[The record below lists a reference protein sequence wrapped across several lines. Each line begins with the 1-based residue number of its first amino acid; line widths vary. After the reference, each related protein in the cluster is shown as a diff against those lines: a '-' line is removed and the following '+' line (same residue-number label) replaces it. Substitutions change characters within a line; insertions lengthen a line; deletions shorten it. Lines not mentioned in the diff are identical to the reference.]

1 MLSSFAA
8 PDGLPARADN
18 RSIHNQQV
26 VPMSLVKLEQHA
38 TVAVIVIDY
47 PPVNAMGV
55 GVPRGIV
62 EYIEQANGDAG
73 TDAIVLVGGGRGI
86 IAGAD
91 IRRQGEPW
99 PDGEPSLRDAITACE
114 ASQKPVVA
122 CLRGATLGGG
132 LELVMACNYRLATE
146 AAQVGQPEVK
156 LGIPPGA
163 GGTQRLPRLAGVD
176 AALDMIL
183 DGDPIDAR
191 RAADLNIVDAIAP
204 QDAIAFAVE
213 FAADKAR
220 NADRHPRA
228 RDGSA
233 APADPQLFDKART
246 RVARRARGQRAPL
259 ACIECVEAAVN
270 LPFDEGIAL
279 ERRLFDECV
288 SSPQAAAMRHLFF
301 AERAARKLPG
311 VHKDTARHSIA
322 RAAVIGAGTMGGG
335 IAMCFADAGMPVTL
349 VDKDDAVL
357 ASGMQRVQS
366 NYQRSVKS
374 GRLSEAD
381 VAQRLQCIV
390 PSTELEALSDT
401 DIVIEAVFEE
411 MALKQQIF
419 RKLDGICKT
428 GAVLATNTSYLDV
441 NAIAATVPD
450 RIDNVL
456 GLHFFSPANIMRLLE
471 VVRGTGTSPET
482 LASAMDLAQ
491 KLGKLPV
498 VAGVCHGFIGN
509 RMLEQYRREADFLL
523 EEGALPQ
530 QVDKAL
536 TGFGLAMGPFAVADL
551 AGLDIG
557 WRKRRAN
564 EHLRDPQR
572 RYSALADQ
580 LCERGRFGQKTGSG
594 YYRYADGERTPI
606 PDPEVEQLIVAASA
620 EANISRREIDDE
632 EIVQRCM
639 YPLVN
644 EGARILDEG
653 IALRASDIDLV
664 YVNGYGFPA
673 WRGGPMFWAEEV
685 GLDEVLAAI
694 RGFAAVHDFWEPA
707 LLLEKLVAEQRGFV
721 DLDAGAK

>member
-1 MLSSFAA
+1 
-8 PDGLPARADN
+8 
-18 RSIHNQQV
+18 
-26 VPMSLVKLEQHA
+26 MSLVRLEQHD

-62 EYIEQANGDAG
+62 EYIEQANADAATG
-73 TDAIVLVGGGRGI
+73 AIVLVGGGRGV

-91 IRRQGEPW
+91 IRRQGKPW
-99 PDGEPSLRDAITACE
+99 PDAEPDLRDAIATCE
-114 ASQKPVVA
+114 ASQKPIIA

-146 AAQVGQPEVK
+146 AAQIGQPEVK

-163 GGTQRLPRLAGVD
+163 GGTQRLPRLAGVE
-176 AALDMIL
+176 AALEMIL
-183 DGDPIDAR
+183 SGDPVDAK
-191 RAADLNIVDAIAP
+191 RAAELNVVDAIAP
-204 QDAIAFAVE
+204 QDAIAFAVK
-213 FAADKAR
+213 FAAEKAR
-220 NADRHPRA
+220 ATDRHPRA
-228 RDGSA
+228 RDGA
-233 APADPQLFDKART
+233 AELADPQLFDKARA

-259 ACIECVEAAVN
+259 ACIECVEAAVS
-270 LPFDEGIAL
+270 LPFDDGIAF

-288 SSPQAAAMRHLFF
+288 TSPEAAAMRHLFF

-311 VHKDTARHSIA
+311 VNKDTALHPISS
-322 RAAVIGAGTMGGG
+322 AAVIGAGTMGGG

-357 ASGMQRVQS
+357 TAGLQRVQS

-374 GRLSEAD
+374 GRLSDAD
-381 VAQRLQCIV
+381 VKQRLQRIV
-390 PSTELEALSDT
+390 PATDLQALGDA

-411 MALKQQIF
+411 MDLKQQIF
-419 RKLDGICKT
+419 RSLGGICK
-428 GAVLATNTSYLDV
+428 ADAILASNTSYLDV

-450 RIDNVL
+450 RIRNVL

-471 VVRGTGTSPET
+471 VVRGNETSPQT
-482 LASAMDLAQ
+482 LASAIDLAQ

-509 RMLEQYRREADFLL
+509 RMLEEYRREADFLL

-530 QVDKAL
+530 QVDEAL

-564 EHLRDPQR
+564 AHLRDPQR
-572 RYSALADQ
+572 RYSALADR
-580 LCERGRFGQKTGSG
+580 LCELGRFGQKTGSG
-594 YYRYADGERTPI
+594 YYRYADGERAPI
-606 PDPEVEQLIVAASA
+606 PDPEVEQLIFSASA
-620 EANISRREIDDE
+620 ELNITRREIDDE

-639 YPLVN
+639 YPLIN
-644 EGARILDEG
+644 EGARILEEG

-673 WRGGPMFWAEEV
+673 WRGGPMFWAEQI
-685 GLDEVLAAI
+685 GLDEVLATL
-694 RGFAAVHDFWEPA
+694 RDFASLHDFREPA
-707 LLLEKLVAEQRGFV
+707 PLLEKLVAEHRGFI
-721 DLDAGAK
+721 DFDAGAE